1 RLVAVGQD
9 AETQVDH
16 TQDDRMVFMPSLTWR
31 PSTDTELTVWANIQR
46 DHTNTTQFFFPHQG
60 TVLPAPNGRIPFRT
74 NISEPGFDRYIG
86 EQQAFGYRFEHRFN
100 DALTLRQ
107 NVRHSDSQVTYQSV
121 YSRFGPAPVLNPD
134 GRTLNRT
141 IY

>member
-1 RLVAVGQD
+1 
-9 AETQVDH
+9 
-16 TQDDRMVFMPSLTWR
+16 
-31 PSTDTELTVWANIQR
+31 
-46 DHTNTTQFFFPHQG
+46 NTTQFFFPHQG

-141 IY
+141 